1 VSTLLA
7 LALLGSGGPVAL
19 AQDEAVE
26 EPTEEERAEAF
37 AEVAEQLKVGQKAR
51 AADALLAMTDD
62 EEKAPFHAEAL
73 EQLADLLVELELPY
87 AALVAYERALSLE
100 ASPALVGKALAMAD
114 SVGDTALLEPV
125 FATNVGVGAEGP
137 ALGHMAYLA
146 ARENY
151 RQGNLGVALGI
162 TAMVGKDHA
171 LYARSQH
178 LKGMVLSQQGR
189 FNDAIAPLATAMALA
204 SAGDDQAFADLAVMN
219 LARAYYGAE
228 NYARSIEYY
237 MKVPRD
243 SWWWPEAQFE
253 RAWAHFLLTDMSGT
267 LGLLH
272 NHMTPFLRDW
282 YFPEARLLRIY
293 ALFNLCKFPTAS
305 VEIDA
310 FAADYAPLRDEL
322 DAQLAALDPVAVFA
336 DARAYH
342 AGQAHELPATVLRDL
357 PHEYSFLATLNA
369 VESAEGELAR
379 LKGVA
384 ANPFATAAT
393 AWVSDRRDAMVLA
406 EGTRIRNRVQLQAD
420 TLRDML
426 DNAEISKLDMLKLE
440 TRLYEQASV
449 TGQAVGARDVA
460 LREERAR
467 FANVW
472 SYQGESWGDELGY
485 YKVIAQPECPASL
498 LPSQ

>member
-1 VSTLLA
+1 MRTLLA

-26 EPTEEERAEAF
+26 EPTDEERAEAF
-37 AEVAEQLKVGQKAR
+37 AEVDEQLKVGQKAR
-51 AADALLAMTDD
+51 AADALLALTQD
-62 EEKAPFHAEAL
+62 EEKAVFHGEAY
-73 EQLADLLVELELPY
+73 EMLADLLVELELPY
-87 AALVAYERALSLE
+87 AALVAYNEALLLD
-100 ASPALVGKALAMAD
+100 ANPVLVGKALAMAD
-114 SVGDTALLEPV
+114 AVGDTALLEPV
-125 FATNVGVGAEGP
+125 FATNVGVGAEGA

-162 TAMVGKDHA
+162 TAMVGKDHE

-178 LKGMVLSQQGR
+178 LKGMVLSQQGK
-189 FNDAIAPLATAMALA
+189 FQDAIAPLATAMALA
-204 SAGDDQAFADLAVMN
+204 SAGDDKLFADLAIMN

-228 NYARSIEYY
+228 NYPRAIEYY
-237 MKVPRD
+237 AKVPRD

-253 RAWAHFLLTDMSGT
+253 RAWAHFMLTDMSGT

-272 NHMTPFLRDW
+272 NHMSPFLRDW

-310 FAADYAPLRDEL
+310 FAEDYAPLRDEL
-322 DAQLAALDPVAVFA
+322 DSLLSKLDAKGVWA

-342 AGQAHELPATVLRDL
+342 AGNDHELPATVLRDL
-357 PHEYSFLATLNA
+357 PQEHSFLATLNA
-369 VESAEGELAR
+369 VESAEEELGR
-379 LKGVA
+379 LKGVS
-384 ANPFATAAT
+384 ANPFAQAAT
-393 AWVSDRRDAMVLA
+393 EWVSARKDAMIEA
-406 EGTRIRNRVQLQAD
+406 EGGRIRGRIVVQAS

-440 TRLYEQASV
+440 TRLYEQASN
-449 TGQAVGARDVA
+449 TGTMVGARDVA
-460 LREERAR
+460 IREQRSR
-467 FANVW
+467 NANVW
-472 SYQGESWGDELGY
+472 AFQGESWGDELGY
-485 YKVIAQPECPASL
+485 YKVLAEPECPASL
-498 LPSQ
+498 MPK